1 MTAEAG
7 YDSSFLEDRQI
18 PKEGRRTGPGVSDLD
33 VPHQGG
39 SQGERA
45 SCCAKLLNMS
55 EIKESRQYGNKS
67 NEEEHIYTVSSYH
80 HAKVSGVRKE

>member
-45 SCCAKLLNMS
+45 SCRVILQVITMERSA
-55 EIKESRQYGNKS
+55 GP
-67 NEEEHIYTVSSYH
+67 EEGIGPGLE
-80 HAKVSGVRKE
+80 G

>member
-1 MTAEAG
+1 MPQ
-7 YDSSFLEDRQI
+7 DR
-18 PKEGRRTGPGVSDLD
+18 V
-33 VPHQGG
+33 
-39 SQGERA
+39 QGERA